1 MADKTANIDYIC
13 VIREKNGKTS
23 FETIDIP
30 ASTEL
35 IARLEGLSVND
46 NATVL
51 DMQAQ
56 MNLAFDDQ
64 HRKPIN
70 YVSPFSYACSYIDI
84 AYYPASMSFA
94 ESNEQVSSKKADLR
108 ERFSQ
113 KNEQLQEADPSRY
126 IAEMEEYLE
135 TEIARFKDSLKLNYL
150 RHAKRYICATN
161 YLRTV
166 SQAKG
171 NGDVRMYS
179 TDTLGWSDFT
189 YRVTEDITI
198 TLGTNFGYGSAS
210 YFRLGLR
217 YKGIDILPYS
227 YIVKYYFANRRDLL
241 RYTRLYDVAHD
252 SWNLAFS
259 FVEGAANLA
268 AESAEGFVREWIL
281 NEVKDMVHR
290 LHVVLDTPEDY
301 INDILNKTETRV
313 DCDYLTVRNMNYSE
327 KNCYGVYPEE
337 MSMAIRA
344 EKLTGSLDFLGNL
357 SSLSAILP
365 EINGYIEEIKEM
377 AKAIIPGLDAMVTKI
392 TNRVAILQ
400 EQKAQQEL
408 YLAKIKKDLA
418 PHEKR
423 VDDMYEHRGEDKK
436 WFSRSHFESKYAE
449 AYKDYAALKKNEEET
464 SDSIVKL
471 AEEIRMRS
479 MFRSNLQECRKR
491 VSDAS
496 LIASNDIA
504 A

>member
-1 MADKTANIDYIC
+1 MAEKTANIDYIC
-13 VIREKNGKTS
+13 VIRERDGKTS

-30 ASTEL
+30 ASKEL
-35 IARLEGLSVND
+35 VACLEGLAVND

-64 HRKPIN
+64 HRKTIN
-70 YVSPFSYACSYIDI
+70 YVSPFSYADSYIDM
-84 AYYPASMSFA
+84 AHYPASWSFA
-94 ESNEQVSSKKADLR
+94 EY
-108 ERFSQ
+108 
-113 KNEQLQEADPSRY
+113 NEQLSSKRAELSEIFAQRNKPLQEVDPSRFV
-126 IAEMEEYLE
+126 AEMEEYLE
-135 TEIARFKDSLKLNYL
+135 QEISRFKVGLKRNYL
-150 RHAKRYICATN
+150 RNAKRYISASN

-166 SQAKG
+166 NQAKG

-179 TDTLGWSDFT
+179 TDSLGWSDFT
-189 YRVTEDITI
+189 YNVTNDITI

-210 YFRLGLR
+210 YFRLGLS

-227 YIVKYYFANRRDLL
+227 YMVKYYFANRRDLL

-252 SWNLAFS
+252 SWNIAFS
-259 FVEGAANLA
+259 FVEGTANLA
-268 AESAEGFVREWIL
+268 AESTEGFEREWIL

-290 LHVVLDTPEDY
+290 LHIVLDKPEEY
-301 INDILNKTETRV
+301 INDFLNKKETSS
-313 DCDYLTVRNMNYSE
+313 DCDYLTVRNMNDSE
-327 KNCYGVYPEE
+327 KARYGVYPEE

-344 EKLTGSLDFLGNL
+344 EKLTGSLDFLDNL
-357 SSLSAILP
+357 SSLSTILP
-365 EINGYIEEIKEM
+365 EINGYIAEIKEM
-377 AKAIIPGLDAMVTKI
+377 ATAIIPGLDAMVAKI

-408 YLAKIKKDLA
+408 DLSNIKADLA
-418 PHEKR
+418 PHDKKIGE
-423 VDDMYEHRGEDKK
+423 MYENRGEDKK
-436 WFSRSHFESKYAE
+436 LFSRSYFESEYAKDH
-449 AYKDYAALKKNEEET
+449 KDYAELKKKEDET
-464 SDSIVKL
+464 RDSIAKL
-471 AEEIRMRS
+471 AEEIWMRS

-496 LIASNDIA
+496 LIESNDIA